1 MREEVYDYLRNYG
14 FSKEELRSFEDIND
28 NIFFANLKEINKNID
43 FLTNKGLTKEEII
56 YIFKKNCFMITEKDN
71 RLEALDNIYIND
83 LGLSNNLIKEIIINN
98 PDTYSIS
105 PIELNKIINYLKENN
120 FDKNKIINLIMKNP
134 KIITL
139 DYEEFIK
146 LIKGV

>member
-1 MREEVYDYLRNYG
+1 MIEEVYNYLRKYG
-14 FSKEELRSFEDIND
+14 FSKEELSYFEEIND
-28 NIFFANLKEINKNID
+28 NMYFTNLKEINKNID

-71 RLEALDNIYIND
+71 RLELLDNIYINE
-83 LGLSNNLIKEIIINN
+83 LELNNNLLKELIINN

-146 LIKGV
+146 LINGV

>member
-1 MREEVYDYLRNYG
+1 MREEVYDFLRKYG
-14 FSKEELRSFEDIND
+14 FSKEELHHFEDIND
-28 NIFFANLKEINKNID
+28 NMFFTNLKEINKNID

-146 LIKGV
+146 LTKGV

>member
-1 MREEVYDYLRNYG
+1 MIEEVYNYLRKYG
-14 FSKEELRSFEDIND
+14 FSKEELSYFEEIND
-28 NIFFANLKEINKNID
+28 NMYFTNLKEINKNID

-56 YIFKKNCFMITEKDN
+56 YIFKKNCFMLTEKDN
-71 RLEALDNIYIND
+71 RLELLDNIYINE
-83 LGLSNNLIKEIIINN
+83 LELNNNLLKELIINN
-98 PDTYSIS
+98 PDTYSVS

-146 LIKGV
+146 LTKGV